1 MELLQGKTGIQIQAC
16 QAPNHYP
23 KLCVPPDVA
32 SFLPAEQKT
41 ALPNAVKAN
50 RRNVNPPEL
59 PENKMACFGRNT
71 AVGVCSVPQQDVERG
86 CRNGT

>member
-16 QAPNHYP
+16 QPPNHYP

-41 ALPNAVKAN
+41 AHQMQQ
-50 RRNVNPPEL
+50 RQTDE
-59 PENKMACFGRNT
+59 T
-71 AVGVCSVPQQDVERG
+71 STPQTPRE
-86 CRNGT
+86 